1 MESQTSPNKVSS
13 FTTWASTT
21 VGIFLPCVNLGL
33 AIIFEIKIIKFNLEN
48 KWRRIYLHIGTT
60 DRNRHSKQKKTK
72 QRKLWAMGDQK
83 AWLSYEIKNYTYL
96 TIWLWTNRDEW
107 APKDRTDWSDLWQNI
122 ILTLWSYFGGASTFS
137 QLGSRVYWRLEAA
150 GPLRCACVE
159 VFFPTDKHS
168 VVVAETWIHHS
179 FMTRAIA
186 VWWSEREVCNKIVG
200 VELA

>member
-1 MESQTSPNKVSS
+1 M
-13 FTTWASTT
+13 A
-21 VGIFLPCVNLGL
+21 
-33 AIIFEIKIIKFNLEN
+33 
-48 KWRRIYLHIGTT
+48 
-60 DRNRHSKQKKTK
+60 
-72 QRKLWAMGDQK
+72 DQK

-168 VVVAETWIHHS
+168 VVVAETGIHHS

-186 VWWSEREVCNKIVG
+186 VWWSEREVCNKVVG
-200 VELA
+200 LKMNTFSQSLSQKSTSVFLMNPDLTCHTQEWYRTKTDRSAL